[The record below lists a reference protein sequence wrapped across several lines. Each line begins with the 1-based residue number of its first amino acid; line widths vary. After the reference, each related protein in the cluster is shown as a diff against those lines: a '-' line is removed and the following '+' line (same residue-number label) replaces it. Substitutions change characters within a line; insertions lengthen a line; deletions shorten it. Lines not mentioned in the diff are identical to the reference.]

1 MIVIDASVLIAH
13 LDQNDAQHDRA
24 LDARLAPAE
33 QTLGCRPI
41 TRAEVLVGPARAGRL
56 GDARA
61 AVTDLGVGEI
71 PLGDDAAARLASLRA
86 ETTLKMPDCCV
97 LLAAE
102 DAQAEAVLTFDVRLA
117 RAAERR
123 RLRVI

>member
-1 MIVIDASVLIAH
+1 VIVVDASVLIAH
-13 LDQNDAQHDRA
+13 LDENDAQHDRA
-24 LDARLAPAE
+24 LDELLATAE
-33 QTLGCRPI
+33 QKLGCSPI
-41 TRAEVLVGPARAGRL
+41 TLTEVLVGPARAGRL

-71 PLGDDAAARLASLRA
+71 PLGDDDAARLASLRA
-86 ETTLKMPDCCV
+86 ETALKMPDCCV

-102 DAQAEAVLTFDVRLA
+102 DARAEAVLTFDDRLA

-123 RLRVI
+123 RLRVV

>member
-1 MIVIDASVLIAH
+1 VIVVDASVLIAH
-13 LDQNDAQHDRA
+13 LDENDAQHDRA
-24 LDARLAPAE
+24 LDALLATAE
-33 QTLGCRPI
+33 QTLGCSPI
-41 TRAEVLVGPARAGRL
+41 TVTEVLVGPARAGRL

-71 PLGDDAAARLASLRA
+71 LLGDDAAARLASLRA
-86 ETTLKMPDCCV
+86 ETALKMPDCCV

-102 DAQAEAVLTFDVRLA
+102 DARAEAVLTFDDRLA

-123 RLRVI
+123 RLRVV